1 MEISVKN
8 KIFHTQDLCLRTNL
22 RCAKDSAR
30 MEIKMSNN
38 QINNEEKKDLH
49 INESILSDEIREDQ
63 KKNRTNHMEYM
74 PDMEVLDSD
83 IDKQV
88 IAAMN
93 NYDYDKYT
101 AKDVENAINAVN
113 RTPEDF
119 AALLSPAALPYLEQ
133 MAQAAKIE
141 KEKHFGNSICF
152 FTPIYIA
159 NYCEN
164 YCIYCGFNCHNKI
177 KRAKLNYEEIEEEM
191 QAIAKTGLQEI
202 LILTGESKKMSSVEY
217 IGEAC
222 KIARKYFKVIGLEV
236 YPMNSDEYAYLH
248 KCGADYVTVFQETY
262 NSDKYETLH
271 LSGHKRIYPYRLNA
285 QERALKGGM
294 RGVGFAALL
303 GLDDF
308 RKDAFAT
315 GMHAY
320 LLQRKYP
327 HAEIAFSCPRL
338 RPIINNDRINPKDVH
353 EAQLLQVVT
362 AYRLFMPFASITVST
377 RECARVR
384 DNLMNIAATKISA
397 GVSTG
402 IGSHSDD
409 IEDSDRGDEQFEIS
423 DGRNVKEVYNDLVKI
438 GLQPVMSDY
447 IYVG

>member
-1 MEISVKN
+1 
-8 KIFHTQDLCLRTNL
+8 
-22 RCAKDSAR
+22 
-30 MEIKMSNN
+30 MSNN

-177 KRAKLNYEEIEEEM
+177 KRAKLNYKEIEEEM

-271 LSGHKRIYPYRLNA
+271 LAGHKRIYPYRLNA

-409 IEDSDRGDEQFEIS
+409 IEDSDKGDEQFEIS
-423 DGRNVKEVYNDLVKI
+423 DGREVKEVYNDLVKI

>member
-1 MEISVKN
+1 
-8 KIFHTQDLCLRTNL
+8 
-22 RCAKDSAR
+22 
-30 MEIKMSNN
+30 MSNN

-271 LSGHKRIYPYRLNA
+271 LAGHKRIYPYRLNA

-402 IGSHSDD
+402 IG
-409 IEDSDRGDEQFEIS
+409 DRKS
-423 DGRNVKEVYNDLVKI
+423 VV
-438 GLQPVMSDY
+438 
-447 IYVG
+447 

>member
-1 MEISVKN
+1 
-8 KIFHTQDLCLRTNL
+8 
-22 RCAKDSAR
+22 
-30 MEIKMSNN
+30 MSNN

-191 QAIAKTGLQEI
+191 QAIAKTGLQEV

-409 IEDSDRGDEQFEIS
+409 IEDSDKGDEQFEIS

>member
-1 MEISVKN
+1 MRITMK
-8 KIFHTQDLCLRTNL
+8 
-22 RCAKDSAR
+22 
-30 MEIKMSNN
+30 
-38 QINNEEKKDLH
+38 NEEH
-49 INESILSDEIREDQ
+49 INESILSDEIREHQ
-63 KKNRTNHMEYM
+63 KEARIDHMTYL
-74 PDMEVLDSD
+74 PGMEILEESTVME
-83 IDKQV
+83 QV
-88 IAAMN
+88 ISAMEQ
-93 NYDYDKYT
+93 YDYEKYE
-101 AKDVENAINAVN
+101 AADVLRAIAHTN

-119 AALLSPAALPYLEQ
+119 AALLSPAAKPYLEQ
-133 MAQAAKIE
+133 MAQAAKEE
-141 KEKHFGNSICF
+141 KKRHFGNSISF
-152 FTPIYIA
+152 FTPLYIA

-164 YCIYCGFNCHNKI
+164 YCIYCGFNCHNRI
-177 KRAKLNYEEIEEEM
+177 KRAKLNAEEIEAEM
-191 QAIAKTGLQEI
+191 AEIAKSGLQEI
-202 LILTGESKKMSSVEY
+202 LILTGESRKMSDVTY

-222 KIARKYFKVIGLEV
+222 RIARKYFKVIGLEV

-248 KCGADYVTVFQETY
+248 ECGADYVTVFQETY
-262 NSDKYETLH
+262 HSDKYETLH
-271 LSGHKRIYPYRLNA
+271 LAGHKRIFPYRLNA
-285 QERALKGGM
+285 QERALKGDM

-338 RPIINNDRINPKDVH
+338 RPIINNDKINPMDVH
-353 EAQLLQVVT
+353 EAELLQVVT

-384 DNLMNIAATKISA
+384 DNLMKIAATKISA

-402 IGSHSDD
+402 IGSHAKGV
-409 IEDSDRGDEQFEIS
+409 EDKGDEQFEIS
-423 DGRNVKEVYNDLVKI
+423 DGRDVREVYQALEEM

-447 IYVG
+447 IYV

>member
-1 MEISVKN
+1 MEHTN
-8 KIFHTQDLCLRTNL
+8 TMEDTHTQESTQTREDRHTHE
-22 RCAKDSAR
+22 
-30 MEIKMSNN
+30 M
-38 QINNEEKKDLH
+38 H
-49 INESILSDEIREDQ
+49 INESILSKEILEDQ
-63 KKNRTNHMEYM
+63 KKNRIDHMTYL
-74 PDMEVLDSD
+74 PGMEDIGSEILD
-83 IDKQV
+83 QV
-88 IAAMN
+88 VEKMN
-93 NYDYDKYT
+93 AYDYDQYT
-101 AKDVENAINAVN
+101 AADVKMALAHSQC
-113 RTPEDF
+113 TPEDF
-119 AALLSPAALPYLEQ
+119 QALLSPAALPYLEKI
-133 MAQAAKIE
+133 AQAAQVE
-141 KEKHFGNSICF
+141 TRKHFGNSVYM

-177 KRAKLNYEEIEEEM
+177 NRARLNAEEIEKEM
-191 QAIAKTGLQEI
+191 QAIAATGLQEI
-202 LILTGESKKMSSVEY
+202 LILTGESRSKSDVEY

-222 KIARKYFKVIGLEV
+222 KIARKYFKVIGLEI
-236 YPMNSDEYAYLH
+236 YPVNSDEYAYLH
-248 KCGADYVTVFQETY
+248 ECGADYVTVFQETY

-271 LSGHKRIYPYRLNA
+271 LAGHKRIYPYRVNA
-285 QERALKGGM
+285 QERALMGGM
-294 RGVGFAALL
+294 RGVGFGALL

-338 RPIINNDRINPKDVH
+338 RPIINNDKINPMDVH
-353 EAQLLQVVT
+353 EKQLLQVVT

-384 DNLMNIAATKISA
+384 DSLMEIAATKISA

-402 IGSHSDD
+402 IGSHAKGL
-409 IEDSDRGDEQFEIS
+409 EDRGDEQFEIS
-423 DGRNVKEVYNDLVKI
+423 DGRTVKQVYDALLEE

-447 IYVG
+447 IYV